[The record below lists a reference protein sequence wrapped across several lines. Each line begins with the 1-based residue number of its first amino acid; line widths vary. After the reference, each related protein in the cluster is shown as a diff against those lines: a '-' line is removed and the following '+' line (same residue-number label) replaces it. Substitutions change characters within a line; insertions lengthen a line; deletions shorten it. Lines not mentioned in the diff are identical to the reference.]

1 MPMTSNFTLYLW
13 PFHLRK
19 HLKDPIGLISLLSK
33 FWSTWVDSSNSTSG
47 NTALKVF
54 LLIAFMSVPVSAWRT
69 SFLSKER
76 GVNPQP
82 NSTMIGLSSD
92 VPERTYMGFGWYS
105 FGSPFSSKKSAWSA
119 GSSIADAIFILPPEP
134 GF

>member
-1 MPMTSNFTLYLW
+1 M
-13 PFHLRK
+13 
-19 HLKDPIGLISLLSK
+19 
-33 FWSTWVDSSNSTSG
+33 DSSNSTSG

-54 LLIAFMSVPVSAWRT
+54 LLIAFMSAPVSAWRI

-76 GVNPQP
+76 GVNPQS
-82 NSTMIGLSSD
+82 NSTMIGSSSG
-92 VPERTYMGFGWYS
+92 VLERTYMGFGWYS

-119 GSSIADAIFILPPEP
+119 GSLTADAIFIFPPEP